1 MFLVG
6 DVMNALQFFKYMFT
20 NFVNLLSTPF
30 TIAPNISVSIFGVA
44 IGVIIIGIFTAVVR
58 RVFF

>member
-1 MFLVG
+1 
-6 DVMNALQFFKYMFT
+6 MNALQFFKDMFI

-44 IGVIIIGIFTAVVR
+44 IGVIIIGIFTAVIR